1 MIALER
7 IKPLLVHPAKW
18 VRYEAM
24 RYFREG
30 MIFDPEIVPRALE
43 ARDRYGVNATRGIFI
58 DLDRQPI
65 DAAAWVAILE
75 RLHSAKNTEEIQD
88 LNDILRWAPLPLL
101 EERFGALEQAG
112 GKVTKPTL
120 DFAHKRLEFAGKD
133 QPTLW
138 NELLAFA
145 AEADAKARYVTDL
158 DRDGADILI
167 EALARHDRPT
177 ATEMIELIG
186 DYQKEEWF
194 EKDYWLH
201 CLYVDLI
208 GERRMREMIPTLVDF
223 FHLDADYLRERTQLA
238 LARMRD
244 SEAVRLVRQAFPHE
258 TWEYCNYAVEVLGQS
273 RVPEA
278 EPAILELLEQV
289 EFDNEDILFEFEER
303 LVVELCDQFSPEAI
317 PWCRRMIADGRGEA
331 WDDLRKLALCVAE
344 AHGIELEEKEAWW
357 RAVDAEERRIDA
369 FTYGIPA
376 VERANE
382 EGDRAKEERLARRGQ
397 GPQWGEAGKT
407 APPYGPVETFRR
419 ERPKIGPNQ
428 PCPCGSGKKYKKCCG
443 RKG

>member
-1 MIALER
+1 MRRAIDTALTPHGGFLSTSIGSR
-7 IKPLLVHPAKW
+7 
-18 VRYEAM
+18 
-24 RYFREG
+24 
-30 MIFDPEIVPRALE
+30 
-43 ARDRYGVNATRGIFI
+43 
-58 DLDRQPI
+58 I

-278 EPAILELLEQV
+278 EPAILELLDSRWNLIMRI
-289 EFDNEDILFEFEER
+289 FCLNSR
-303 LVVELCDQFSPEAI
+303 S
-317 PWCRRMIADGRGEA
+317 A
-331 WDDLRKLALCVAE
+331 WLWSCA
-344 AHGIELEEKEAWW
+344 
-357 RAVDAEERRIDA
+357 
-369 FTYGIPA
+369 TS
-376 VERANE
+376 
-382 EGDRAKEERLARRGQ
+382 
-397 GPQWGEAGKT
+397 
-407 APPYGPVETFRR
+407 FRR
-419 ERPKIGPNQ
+419 RPSPGA
-428 PCPCGSGKKYKKCCG
+428 GA
-443 RKG
+443 